1 VLVSAPRR
9 NDLFHKGLALIFTIR
24 KKFAMA
30 RAPSPA
36 REARALPIFHS
47 TLINMEPLSI
57 SKIAHLATG
66 QLVHGDGEA
75 LVSRISTDSRTLQPG
90 DLFVPLRGEN
100 FDGHRFVEQ
109 ASERG
114 AIGAMVE
121 ENWKGAMP
129 KNFALIRVPD
139 TLVAYQTLAANYR
152 KSLLLKVIAITGSN
166 GKTSTKDFVAAT
178 LARRFRVTKTEGN
191 FNNHVGLPQTML
203 AANSNDEIAVW
214 EIGMNHPGEIA
225 ALAKLAAPDA
235 AIITNVGLAHIE
247 FMGSRDAIALEKGAL
262 AEAVG
267 ADGTV
272 ILNADDPFSQ
282 KIAERTAAKVVFAGV
297 ENGTVRA
304 SEVTQSSTGCEFTI
318 LEGAH
323 RCRAQ
328 LPVPG
333 IHMVQNAMLAVAA
346 GRAFGLSLE
355 ECAAGL
361 ASTPLTKARLQ
372 IKEINGIQF
381 IDDSY
386 NANPD
391 SMKAALRTLIELD
404 AEGRR
409 IAVLGE
415 MGELGK
421 ESDRGHREVGEA
433 AAALG
438 VDELIAVGETGAA
451 IARAAQKAGLE
462 KSASVAS
469 PEAAAER
476 LGEVASPG
484 DLILVKGSRTARMER
499 VLEAFAKPQSTAE
512 VSP

>member
-1 VLVSAPRR
+1 MDPLSLQQIAE
-9 NDLFHKGLALIFTIR
+9 
-24 KKFAMA
+24 FAQGSIA
-30 RAPSPA
+30 AGDA
-36 REARALPIFHS
+36 
-47 TLINMEPLSI
+47 TLII
-57 SKIAHLATG
+57 SK
-66 QLVHGDGEA
+66 V
-75 LVSRISTDSRTLQPG
+75 STDSRTLQSD

-100 FDGHRFVEQ
+100 FDGHRFIEQ
-109 ASERG
+109 AAERG
-114 AIGAMVE
+114 AAGAMVE
-121 ENWKGAMP
+121 ESWKGSTP

-139 TLVAYQTLAANYR
+139 TLVAYQSLAASYR
-152 KSLLLKVIAITGSN
+152 RSLSVKVIAITGSN
-166 GKTSTKDFVAAT
+166 GKTSTKDFVAAI
-178 LARRFRVTKTEGN
+178 LSRGFRVTKTEGN

-203 AANSNDEIAVW
+203 TATSSDQIAVW

-235 AIITNVGLAHIE
+235 AIITNVGVAHIE
-247 FMGSRDAIALEKGAL
+247 FMGSREAIAAEKGTL
-262 AEAVG
+262 AEAVDVG
-267 ADGTV
+267 GTV
-272 ILNADDPFSQ
+272 ILNGDDSFSES
-282 KIAERTAAKVVFAGV
+282 IAQGKRAKVILAGIDH
-297 ENGTVRA
+297 GSIRA
-304 SEVTQSSTGCEFTI
+304 TNVSQSATGCEFTI

-346 GRAFGLSLE
+346 GRVFGLSLE

-391 SMKAALRTLIELD
+391 SMKAALRALVELD
-404 AEGRR
+404 ADGRR
-409 IAVLGE
+409 VAVLGQ
-415 MGELGK
+415 MNELGE
-421 ESDRGHREVGEA
+421 ESARGHREVGET

-438 VDELIAVGETGAA
+438 IDELFAVGEAGAA
-451 IARAAQKAGLE
+451 IAQAARKAGLE
-462 KSASVAS
+462 NSSTVDS
-469 PEAAAER
+469 PEEAARR
-476 LGEVASPG
+476 LSATALPG

-499 VLEAFAKPQSTAE
+499 VFEAFAKARSTAE